1 MQYNFGLGK
10 RTPYRSDMAE
20 IIEIVPSSSLNFF
33 ENPTSSSNIQDLQ
46 SYYYPNMAN
55 IANDVESSSSTL
67 SSATNQDG
75 NDFEFRV
82 IPAFAPALQKPFIP
96 MSVSFIDSTKRSR
109 PQRFSFGLGKRSK
122 EQVMFNDIIDDDNND
137 QTIDNGDDVLM
148 NVAEKRKIQ
157 PYGFGLGKRMITNY
171 NENYNNKQKIN
182 GKKIKK
188 LTNFED
194 FIKRRYS
201 FGLGK
206 RSVWNGYPVLNKTTQ
221 IIIENND
228 QSIDTIIK

>member
-46 SYYYPNMAN
+46 S
-55 IANDVESSSSTL
+55 S

-157 PYGFGLGKRMITNY
+157 PYGFGLGKRMITNN